1 MGAAPE
7 SARAALRINSLTSFP
22 VINLV
27 RTRIFVRNVF
37 LALVLFIAGCA
48 TTSDALAPSVDRSP
62 TQPRAQR
69 IFAVGH
75 GWHVGLVL
83 PAEPLVSTLPELKR
97 RFGNA
102 RYLEIGWGDKGFYQA
117 PDQDITVAL
126 TLQAMFWSSGAVM
139 HVVAL
144 PTTGDNLRDSPF
156 EYFSAS
162 EIVELCVT
170 DHELAALN
178 NFVARSF
185 LKDNRGRAIEM
196 KRGIYGDS
204 QFYEAEGRFH
214 LLNTCNKWV
223 AKGLY
228 SMGFSID
235 PTFKL
240 TSASVLDWLKESGRA
255 ARQGS
260 NGVVIA
266 PYRNG
271 AECADMSLK

>member
-1 MGAAPE
+1 MSLMRPLIFTRHLF
-7 SARAALRINSLTSFP
+7 SAF
-22 VINLV
+22 
-27 RTRIFVRNVF
+27 
-37 LALVLFIAGCA
+37 VLFIAGCA
-48 TTSDALAPSVDRSP
+48 TAPDALAPPVDHSP

-97 RFGNA
+97 RFGNTQ
-102 RYLEIGWGDKGFYQA
+102 YLEIGWGDKGFYQA
-117 PDQDITVAL
+117 PDQDITFAL

-144 PTTGDNLRDSPF
+144 PAARDNPRDSPF
-156 EYFSAS
+156 EYFAAS
-162 EIVELCVT
+162 DIVELCVT

-185 LKDNRGRAIEM
+185 LKDKHGRAIEM

-204 QFYEAEGRFH
+204 QFYQADGRYH

-223 AKGLY
+223 AKGLH
-228 SMGFSID
+228 SMGLSID

-240 TSASVLDWLKESGRA
+240 TSASVLDWLKTSGRA

-271 AECADMSLK
+271 AACADMPLK